1 MKKRLLAVFLLGML
15 LLGMVPAE
23 AAVVSTTEATGGKD
37 NIYVVGNPDWYPFEY
52 YDRETE
58 QYEGILP
65 EVLERISERSGLQFT
80 YILAGEEDHRFDL
93 AKNGQAE
100 MISGC
105 AETEQ
110 GIEANGLRKSPP
122 ILTLTQEGERIS
134 PCFAFTEIADAQ
146 LIRKIETAL
155 GAISGQELAEITA
168 GFMMTHGK
176 QALPADVFRIGVVIF
191 AAMAIL
197 LLILLLRLRYYRKS
211 NVPQEWYDQTTG
223 IGNKLYFAER
233 FEKDIPNEYR
243 GLYGVFFIGFDL
255 TRANQYYGEAAVD
268 AQLCF
273 AAETLTQHAKDREI
287 VARVNGGIVVTRPS
301 SNERE
306 AEEWMRQTLEELN
319 RYTERYG
326 KDYHPDFYGGI
337 YMLHPADRD
346 HEEVLFS
353 VRQGYQ
359 TAVSKGIPYAFSRR
373 EQLEKENEK
382 LQLKKQIMEAI
393 RNREFCMFLQFIV
406 SGKTGEIVSAE
417 ALSRWAHPKRGLLYP
432 GKYIELMEEEK
443 TISELDFYLFEE
455 ACKQLEQWQKEG
467 QSMHLTCNFARIT
480 IGQKNF
486 FQRLQKIAERY
497 VFDHGSLILEIT
509 EDTVEDSRK
518 TAFQNISRCKEMGFG
533 IALDD
538 VGSGYTFFSDLRDYP
553 IDVVKI
559 DRSIL
564 NSAIDGRGT
573 ALLKGMIALA
583 HSLQMKVLCEGV
595 ETEGQVKLLQQLD
608 CDYIQGYYFYRALPL
623 QEAERVLREQVRRQN
638 P

>member
-1 MKKRLLAVFLLGML
+1 MKKSISAVFLLGML
-15 LLGMVPAE
+15 LLGTVSAE
-23 AAVVSTTEATGGKD
+23 AAVGFTTEATGGKD

-65 EVLERISERSGLQFT
+65 EVLERISERSGLEFT
-80 YILAGEEDHRFDL
+80 YILAGEEDQRFSL

-110 GIEANGLRKSPP
+110 EIEENGLRKSPP
-122 ILTLTQEGERIS
+122 ILTLTHVGESIS
-134 PCFAFTEIADAQ
+134 PCFAFTEIADEQ
-146 LIRKIETAL
+146 LIQRIETAL
-155 GAISGQELAEITA
+155 GEISGRELAEITA

-176 QALPADVFRIGVVIF
+176 QALPSELLKVGVGVFV
-191 AAMAIL
+191 AMAVL

-243 GLYGVFFIGFDL
+243 GLYSVFFIGFDL

-273 AAETLTQHAKDREI
+273 AAENLTRHAEDREI
-287 VARVNGGIVVTRPS
+287 VARVNGGIVVARPG
-301 SNERE
+301 SNEQE
-306 AEEWMRQTLEELN
+306 AEKWMQKTLERLN
-319 RYTERYG
+319 RYMEKYG
-326 KDYHPDFYGGI
+326 TDYCPDFHGGI
-337 YMLHPADRD
+337 YMLYPSDRD
-346 HEEVLFS
+346 YEAALFN

-359 TAVSKGIPYAFSRR
+359 RAVSRDIPYAFSRR

-417 ALSRWAHPKRGLLYP
+417 ALSRWDHPKRGLLYP

-443 TISELDFYLFEE
+443 TIAELDFYLFEE
-455 ACKQLEQWQKEG
+455 A
-467 QSMHLTCNFARIT
+467 
-480 IGQKNF
+480 
-486 FQRLQKIAERY
+486 
-497 VFDHGSLILEIT
+497 
-509 EDTVEDSRK
+509 
-518 TAFQNISRCKEMGFG
+518 
-533 IALDD
+533 
-538 VGSGYTFFSDLRDYP
+538 
-553 IDVVKI
+553 
-559 DRSIL
+559 
-564 NSAIDGRGT
+564 
-573 ALLKGMIALA
+573 
-583 HSLQMKVLCEGV
+583 
-595 ETEGQVKLLQQLD
+595 
-608 CDYIQGYYFYRALPL
+608 
-623 QEAERVLREQVRRQN
+623 
-638 P
+638 